1 MNTYIAYYNGRQLE
15 VTAGTSYEAQQK
27 AALLFR
33 VGRRTWLVTVMLAK
47 KDDETVVHHPAEL

>member
-27 AALLFR
+27 ADR
-33 VGRRTWLVTVMLAK
+33 KSVG
-47 KDDETVVHHPAEL
+47 